1 MCAIWSIFIIAIRG
15 HAAARRHEKRR
26 GAGPQSSHQLE
37 ATRTKMTM
45 RWDPHVPRCGS
56 TFPGWSHLYLL
67 SFFCICFHSGR
78 SCFGSS
84 PKQSLI
90 INCCHICHY
99 WSCFALH
106 APSLKKEIAIL
117 DTHTLVLCSFHHKML

>member
-45 RWDPHVPRCGS
+45 RWDPHVPGVGPL
-56 TFPGWSHLYLL
+56 FPAGPTYIFFLFFVFVLIVVEAASGALL
-67 SFFCICFHSGR
+67 N
-78 SCFGSS
+78 
-84 PKQSLI
+84 K
-90 INCCHICHY
+90 
-99 WSCFALH
+99 A
-106 APSLKKEIAIL
+106 
-117 DTHTLVLCSFHHKML
+117 